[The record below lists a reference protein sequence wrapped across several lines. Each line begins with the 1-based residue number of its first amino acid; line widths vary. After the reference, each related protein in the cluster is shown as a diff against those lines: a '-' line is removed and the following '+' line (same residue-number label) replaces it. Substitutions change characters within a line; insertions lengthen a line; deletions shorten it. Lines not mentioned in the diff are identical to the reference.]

1 MSIKSKLLDNYTT
14 KKSIIHPIKN
24 KQIYKNK
31 KSVNQE
37 GIYIN
42 DQFFETKYGWY
53 SDISAKKVT
62 HNYINEYDEIV
73 KITHI
78 SKDKKFP
85 KGFRDYKYVGRV
97 FKYVNTNFE

>member
-31 KSVNQE
+31 KLVNQE

-42 DQFFETKYGWY
+42 EQFLKLNMDGIQIFQL
-53 SDISAKKVT
+53 KKLP
-62 HNYINEYDEIV
+62 II
-73 KITHI
+73 I
-78 SKDKKFP
+78 
-85 KGFRDYKYVGRV
+85 
-97 FKYVNTNFE
+97 

>member
-14 KKSIIHPIKN
+14 EKSVIYTIKSKKKY
-24 KQIYKNK
+24 QNK
-31 KSVNQE
+31 KCVNQE

-42 DQFFETKYGWY
+42 EQFFETKHGWY
-53 SDISAKKVT
+53 SDISAKKIT

-85 KGFRDYKYVGRV
+85 KGFRDYKYVGKV
-97 FKYVNTNFE
+97 FKYVSTNFH